1 MYASA
6 LQYGIRQ
13 ITHFYEKL
21 HVKWLWLILSLPSI
35 KNQNNPTLS
44 TWRIFV
50 REFVIKLNDKDYHD
64 FMRISN
70 EYGLSIEEKIYE
82 IIDMYLIIERKRF
95 KQETLS

>member
-1 MYASA
+1 M
-6 LQYGIRQ
+6 
-13 ITHFYEKL
+13 
-21 HVKWLWLILSLPSI
+21 ILSLPSI

-44 TWRIFV
+44 AWRIFV

>member
-1 MYASA
+1 
-6 LQYGIRQ
+6 
-13 ITHFYEKL
+13 
-21 HVKWLWLILSLPSI
+21 
-35 KNQNNPTLS
+35 
-44 TWRIFV
+44 V